1 MHIVVTNYFRI
12 PKHKLTKVMQRA
24 VHGKG
29 FLDPDTGGINLEVH
43 ADKSTT

>member
-1 MHIVVTNYFRI
+1 MHLVATNYFRI
-12 PKHKLTKVMQRA
+12 PKHKLTKLMHRL
-24 VHGKG
+24 HGKG